1 MDKQEQKIRAE
12 LDQLQRQMQSP
23 DVFGRTNYPQLA
35 KRQGELAKILELFDE
50 QRALKTQLADAQKM
64 AGSADTELAGL
75 ARAELGQLQE
85 KLTKIEEQLSESLL
99 PKNAN
104 DQRDVIVE
112 IRAAAGGDE
121 ASLFAGEL
129 YRMYLRWCEKN
140 RYKAELISESPAESG
155 GFKEIIFIA
164 LLLHFRIFKIMKP
177 EIFNMVCCLT
187 HSSLQ

>member
-1 MDKQEQKIRAE
+1 MDKPEQKIRAE

-64 AGSADTELAGL
+64 AGSADTELAEL
-75 ARAELGQLQE
+75 ADAELGQLQN
-85 KLTKIEEQLSESLL
+85 KLSAISHQLSAALL

-104 DQRDVIVE
+104 DQRDAIVE

-155 GFKEIIFIA
+155 GF
-164 LLLHFRIFKIMKP
+164 
-177 EIFNMVCCLT
+177 
-187 HSSLQ
+187 